1 MIGSG
6 FHRCHARPL
15 RRFLGDAD
23 GVGAVSHLG
32 PNVTGPNPKF
42 VPEDDKVIEKIGT
55 FQNRGVGA
63 SPHGLKGDFS
73 ASSTTFCDIFRKPP
87 LMSRAVRGLVAED
100 IRGRAQ

>member
-1 MIGSG
+1 MSAICALSRTAGAVEAISICARAVGEVFSMSCAAQQEFHAGGCMIGSG

-55 FQNRGVGA
+55 FQ
-63 SPHGLKGDFS
+63 
-73 ASSTTFCDIFRKPP
+73 
-87 LMSRAVRGLVAED
+87 
-100 IRGRAQ
+100 